1 MPDARLFIGGRP
13 FPMIAGCEDA
23 TVLPGSSETVMQR
36 GFFCAVV
43 LACIV
48 ILPALAGAPA
58 HDDYDLIIRNG
69 RIIDGTGS
77 PWYRGD
83 VAIRG
88 DRIAAIGRLANV
100 TARKTIDAKGEIVAP
115 GFIDMLGQSE
125 LTILVA
131 PSLPSKIFQGIT
143 TEITGEGDSV
153 APLDDR
159 MVAGNRAGY
168 EHLGITPT
176 WRTLDG
182 YFARLEKQGI
192 GINIGTYVGAT
203 SVRRMVLGD
212 DDVQPTAAQ
221 LERMQALVATAMKN
235 GAMGLSSALQ
245 YAPAPYAGT
254 DELIALARVASRY
267 GGIYATHMRDE
278 GNDEAAAL
286 DEVFRIARAAHIP
299 VEIFHLKAAGKANWG
314 KVAGAIA
321 AIDRA
326 RAEGLDISADTYAYT
341 AWGNSLASIVPP
353 WAHAGGKAKLLERLK
368 DPATRARIEAYI
380 RDPDKDNLWNNEW
393 KEAPGPDGI
402 LVTSVGNP
410 KLRPLQGKRISDIAR
425 TWHEDPLD
433 AALDLL
439 VKDDANTSVAVFG
452 MNQDDVTRVLRQPWV
467 SICND
472 SEGTEPWGLL
482 GKAHPHPR
490 AYGTFP
496 QIIRKYV
503 EQQHVLTLPEA
514 IRKFTALPAQRMGLT
529 RRGVIRAGM
538 YADLVVF
545 DPGKV
550 RDTATY
556 ERPNQLAG
564 GMDYVIV
571 NGTPVIAAGRMTHAL
586 PGKVLRGPGY
596 VPDK

>member
-1 MPDARLFIGGRP
+1 MRCGYLCA
-13 FPMIAGCEDA
+13 IA
-23 TVLPGSSETVMQR
+23 
-36 GFFCAVV
+36 
-43 LACIV
+43 LACMAGLPV
-48 ILPALAGAPA
+48 IARASAQGN
-58 HDDYDLIIRNG
+58 YDLIVRNG

-77 PWYRGD
+77 PWYHGD
-83 VAIRG
+83 VAIRDG
-88 DRIAAIGRLANV
+88 RIVAIGRLADA
-100 TARKTIDAKGEIVAP
+100 TARKTINAKGEIVAP

-125 LTILVA
+125 LNILVA
-131 PSLPSKIFQGIT
+131 PSLPSKIYQGIT
-143 TEITGEGDSV
+143 TEITGEGDSI

-159 MVAGNRAGY
+159 IIETNQAGY

-192 GINIGTYVGAT
+192 GINLGTYVGAT
-203 SVRRMVLGD
+203 SIRRMVLGD
-212 DDVQPTAAQ
+212 DDVQPTPAQ
-221 LERMQALVATAMKN
+221 LQQMQALVATAMKH

-245 YAPAPYAGT
+245 YAPAPYART
-254 DELIALARVASRY
+254 DELIALAKVASRF

-278 GNDEAAAL
+278 GNDEANSL
-286 DEVFRIARAAHIP
+286 DEVFQIAREAHIP

-314 KVAGAIA
+314 KIPAIVA

-326 RAEGLDISADTYAYT
+326 RTEGLDVTADTYAYT

-353 WAHAGGKAKLLERLK
+353 WAHAGGDAKLIAHLK
-368 DPATRARIEAYI
+368 DPATRARIKGYI
-380 RDPDKDNLWNNEW
+380 QDADKDNLWNNEW
-393 KEAPGPDGI
+393 KEAPGPAGI

-410 KLRPLQGKRISDIAR
+410 ALRSLQGKRISDIAKA
-425 TWHEDPLD
+425 WHEDPLD

-439 VKDDANTSVAVFG
+439 IKDDAATSVAVFG
-452 MNQDDVTRVLRQPWV
+452 MDQTDVTTVLKQPWV

-496 QIIRKYV
+496 QIIQKYV
-503 EQQHVLTLPEA
+503 EQQHVLTLSDA
-514 IRKFTALPAQRMGLT
+514 IRKFTSLPAQRMGLT
-529 RRGVIRAGM
+529 QRGVIKAGM

-545 DPGKV
+545 DPDKV
-550 RDTATY
+550 RDTATF
-556 ERPNQLAG
+556 EQPNQLAK

-571 NGTPVIAAGRMTHAL
+571 NGTPVIAGGKMTHAL

-596 VPDK
+596 VPGH

>member
-1 MPDARLFIGGRP
+1 MAGLPVIARASAQGN
-13 FPMIAGCEDA
+13 
-23 TVLPGSSETVMQR
+23 
-36 GFFCAVV
+36 
-43 LACIV
+43 
-48 ILPALAGAPA
+48 
-58 HDDYDLIIRNG
+58 YDLIVRNG

-77 PWYRGD
+77 PWYHGD
-83 VAIRG
+83 VAIRDG
-88 DRIAAIGRLANV
+88 RIVAIGRLADA
-100 TARKTIDAKGEIVAP
+100 TARKTINAKGEIVAP

-125 LTILVA
+125 LNILVA
-131 PSLPSKIFQGIT
+131 PSLPSKIYQGIT
-143 TEITGEGDSV
+143 TEITGEGDSI

-159 MVAGNRAGY
+159 IIETNQAGY

-192 GINIGTYVGAT
+192 GINLGTYVGAT
-203 SVRRMVLGD
+203 SIRRMVLGD
-212 DDVQPTAAQ
+212 DDVQPTPAQ
-221 LERMQALVATAMKN
+221 LQQMQALVATAMKH

-245 YAPAPYAGT
+245 YAPAPYART
-254 DELIALARVASRY
+254 DELIALAKVASRF

-278 GNDEAAAL
+278 GNDEANSL
-286 DEVFRIARAAHIP
+286 DEVFQIAREAHIP

-314 KVAGAIA
+314 KIPAIVA

-326 RAEGLDISADTYAYT
+326 RTEGLDVTADTYAYT

-353 WAHAGGKAKLLERLK
+353 WAHAGGDAKLIAHLK
-368 DPATRARIEAYI
+368 DPATRARIKGYI
-380 RDPDKDNLWNNEW
+380 QDADKDNLWNNEW
-393 KEAPGPDGI
+393 KEAPGPAGI

-410 KLRPLQGKRISDIAR
+410 ALRSLQGKRISDIAKA
-425 TWHEDPLD
+425 WHEDPLD

-439 VKDDANTSVAVFG
+439 IKDDAATSVAVFG
-452 MNQDDVTRVLRQPWV
+452 MDQTDVTTVLKQPWV

-496 QIIRKYV
+496 QIIQKYV
-503 EQQHVLTLPEA
+503 EQQHVLTLSDA
-514 IRKFTALPAQRMGLT
+514 IRKFTSLPAQRMGLT
-529 RRGVIRAGM
+529 QRGVIKAGM

-545 DPGKV
+545 DPDKV
-550 RDTATY
+550 RDTATF
-556 ERPNQLAG
+556 EQPNQLAK

-571 NGTPVIAAGRMTHAL
+571 NGTPVIAGGKMTHAL

-596 VPDK
+596 VPGH

>member
-1 MPDARLFIGGRP
+1 MRCGYLCA
-13 FPMIAGCEDA
+13 IA
-23 TVLPGSSETVMQR
+23 
-36 GFFCAVV
+36 
-43 LACIV
+43 LACMAGLPV
-48 ILPALAGAPA
+48 IARASAQGN
-58 HDDYDLIIRNG
+58 YDLIVRNG

-77 PWYRGD
+77 PWYHGD
-83 VAIRG
+83 VAIRDG
-88 DRIAAIGRLANV
+88 RIVAIGRLADA
-100 TARKTIDAKGEIVAP
+100 TARKTINAKGEIVAP

-125 LTILVA
+125 LNILVA
-131 PSLPSKIFQGIT
+131 PSLPSKIYQGIT
-143 TEITGEGDSV
+143 TEITGEGDSI

-159 MVAGNRAGY
+159 IIETNQAGY

-192 GINIGTYVGAT
+192 GINLGTYVGAT
-203 SVRRMVLGD
+203 SIRRMVLGD
-212 DDVQPTAAQ
+212 DDVQPTPAQ
-221 LERMQALVATAMKN
+221 LQQMQALVATAMKH

-245 YAPAPYAGT
+245 YAPAPYART
-254 DELIALARVASRY
+254 DELIALAKVASRF

-278 GNDEAAAL
+278 GNDEANSL
-286 DEVFRIARAAHIP
+286 DEVFQIAREAHIP

-314 KVAGAIA
+314 KIPAIVA

-326 RAEGLDISADTYAYT
+326 RAEGLDVTADTYAYT
-341 AWGNSLASIVPP
+341 AWGNSLASVVPP
-353 WAHAGGKAKLLERLK
+353 WAHAGGDAKLIAHLK
-368 DPATRARIEAYI
+368 DPATRARIKGYI
-380 RDPDKDNLWNNEW
+380 QDADKDNLWNNEW
-393 KEAPGPDGI
+393 KEAPGPAGI

-410 KLRPLQGKRISDIAR
+410 ALRSLQGKRISDIAKA
-425 TWHEDPLD
+425 WHEDPLD

-439 VKDDANTSVAVFG
+439 IKDDAATSVAVFG
-452 MNQDDVTRVLRQPWV
+452 MDQTDVTTVLKQPWV

-496 QIIRKYV
+496 QIIQKYV
-503 EQQHVLTLPEA
+503 EQQHVLTLSDA
-514 IRKFTALPAQRMGLT
+514 IRKFTSLPAQRMGLT
-529 RRGVIRAGM
+529 QRGVIKAGM

-545 DPGKV
+545 DPDKV
-550 RDTATY
+550 RDTATF
-556 ERPNQLAG
+556 EQPNQLAK

-571 NGTPVIAAGRMTHAL
+571 NGTPVIAGGKMTHAL

-596 VPDK
+596 VPGH

>member
-1 MPDARLFIGGRP
+1 
-13 FPMIAGCEDA
+13 
-23 TVLPGSSETVMQR
+23 MQR
-36 GFFCAVV
+36 GFLCAVA
-43 LACIV
+43 LACMAS
-48 ILPALAGAPA
+48 LPALAGNAA
-58 HDDYDLIIRNG
+58 QNSYDLIIRNG

-83 VAIRG
+83 VAVSAG
-88 DRIAAIGRLANV
+88 RIVAIGRLADA
-100 TARKTIDAKGEIVAP
+100 TARKTIDARGEIVAP

-125 LTILVA
+125 LNILVA
-131 PSLPSKIFQGIT
+131 PSLPSKIYQGIT
-143 TEITGEGDSV
+143 TEITGEGDSI

-159 MVAGNRAGY
+159 TIADNRKSY

-192 GINIGTYVGAT
+192 GINLGTYVGAT

-212 DDVQPTAAQ
+212 DDVQPTPAQ
-221 LERMQALVATAMKN
+221 LEQMQALVATAMQN

-254 DELIALARVASRY
+254 DELVALAKVASRY

-278 GNDEAAAL
+278 GNDETNAL
-286 DEVFRIARAAHIP
+286 DEVFKIGREAHIP

-314 KVAGAIA
+314 KMPDIVA

-326 RAEGLDISADTYAYT
+326 RASGLDVSADTYAYT

-353 WAHAGGKAKLLERLK
+353 WAHAGGDAKLIARLK
-368 DPATRARIEAYI
+368 DPKTRAQIKAYI
-380 RDPDKDNLWNNEW
+380 QDPGKDDQWNNEW

-402 LVTSVGNP
+402 LITSVGNP
-410 KLRPLQGKRISDIAR
+410 ALRPLQGKRISDIAKD
-425 TWHEDPLD
+425 WHEDPLD
-433 AALDLL
+433 AALDFLI
-439 VKDDANTSVAVFG
+439 KDDAATSVAVFG
-452 MNQDDVTRVLRQPWV
+452 MDPGDVATVLKQPWV

-472 SEGTEPWGLL
+472 SGGTEPWGML

-496 QIIRKYV
+496 QIIQKYV
-503 EQQHVLTLPEA
+503 EQQHVLTLPDA
-514 IRKFTALPAQRMGLT
+514 IRKFTSLPAQRMGLT
-529 RRGVIRAGM
+529 QRGVIKVGM
-538 YADLVVF
+538 YADMVVF
-545 DPGKV
+545 DPAKV
-550 RDTATY
+550 RDTATF
-556 ERPNQLAG
+556 EQPNQLAQ

-571 NGTPVIAAGRMTHAL
+571 NGTPVIADGKMTHAL

-596 VPDK
+596 APGK